1 MGLIKRPGSDYW
13 YIEFI
18 HNGRRFKTS
27 AGTSNKAAARA
38 IEATMRADLA
48 AGGDLASLP
57 KVTLGE
63 AINRYTDAVIKPK
76 NNARVFSADNY
87 LLGRLKR
94 DLGAAT
100 QLIGL
105 TASRIA
111 SYRDKL
117 LGEGLAPATVN
128 RYLAIIVA
136 LLNRCMSDWGWLR
149 AVPTVKLL
157 KLNNARHRW
166 LNSVE
171 EARLLAQCPSHLA
184 DLVVFLVETGAR
196 LSEALRLTWAEV
208 DLDRKPRGLV
218 KFMQTKSGKPR
229 GVPLSNR
236 ARDLLLR
243 VREGQKGLS
252 IHKPDHGRVFLY
264 AGKGRAGKGVAFS
277 TFRSYR
283 NPHGAWATAVR
294 RAGLGDLH
302 LHDLRHTFASR
313 LVMRGVPIMAVSKLL
328 GHAGLAMT
336 MRYAHLAADGL
347 DGAIAV
353 MD

>member
-1 MGLIKRPGSDYW
+1 
-13 YIEFI
+13 
-18 HNGRRFKTS
+18 
-27 AGTSNKAAARA
+27 
-38 IEATMRADLA
+38 MRADIK
-48 AGGDLASLP
+48 AGNDPSSLLR
-57 KVTLGE
+57 VTLGE
-63 AINRYTDAVIKPK
+63 AITRYVDTIIKPK
-76 NNARVFSADNY
+76 NNAKVLSTDGY

-94 DLGAAT
+94 DLGAS
-100 QLIGL
+100 IGLTDL

-111 SYRDKL
+111 TYRDRL
-117 LGEGLAPATVN
+117 LAEGLAAATVN
-128 RYLAIIVA
+128 RYLATIVA

-149 AVPTVKLL
+149 TVPTVKLL

-166 LNSVE
+166 LSADE
-171 EARLLAQCPSHLA
+171 EARLLAHCPSHLS

-208 DLDRKPRGLV
+208 DLDRKPLGLV
-218 KFMQTKSGKPR
+218 KFMVTKSGRPR
-229 GVPLSNR
+229 GVPLSKK

-243 VREGQKGLS
+243 IKAGQRELS
-252 IHKPDHGRVFLY
+252 INEPDRGRVFLY
-264 AGKGRAGKGVAFS
+264 VGKGRAGRGVAVS
-277 TFRSYR
+277 AYRSYR

-294 RAGLGDLH
+294 RADLGDLH

-313 LVMRGVPIMAVSKLL
+313 LVMHGVPIMSVSKLL

-347 DGAIAV
+347 DGAIAA